1 MNSDSLK
8 QADLAD
14 AFALATSE
22 EHALS
27 NAAQMVKAL
36 VGADSCDILF
46 TVPGGGL
53 VVKAC
58 TEIPDLI
65 DRMRIGKGVGLA
77 GHVVETGQ
85 TTVVPQ
91 GLPSHPLF
99 ARWPNVEAPDA
110 EAAVTVPISRGST
123 VLGALTVE
131 WFEPVHIGEHM
142 VQALED
148 AGKQIGVAVHVY
160 RGAFEAGSHS
170 NQLGLLAEVTDTLSG
185 TPYLEEILQHL
196 VNITARRFNYV
207 VVSLRLLN
215 EAGEAL
221 ILRAAYS
228 AHRAYPRRPVI
239 KLGESIA
246 GKVIQRQKPM
256 IVEDVQ
262 QEEDFIGHD
271 LAVEQGLRSMVC
283 VPLRLYSRAVGVMSC
298 YTGEVRQFPPD
309 EVATLETLA
318 KQAAVAIEHAKSQ
331 VRDTLLQEMHHRVKN
346 NLQQVASLLRL
357 QIRQSHYKS
366 LDEALNDTLG
376 RIEAIAAVHELLS
389 RDDLDHV
396 DLRSLAET
404 LIQHQQQSFMLP
416 GKQVDFSVRGAHV
429 ALNTTQATQVAL
441 ILNELIQNSVTH
453 GFHETS
459 QGEVH
464 ISIEDTDDLV
474 EIWVSNNGDPL
485 PSDFDQRKGRLGLQI
500 IDGLAR
506 SLGGSFILEDKLG
519 WTVAHVKFMRR
530 SGE

>member
-1 MNSDSLK
+1 MDPTSFDVVES
-8 QADLAD
+8 
-14 AFALATSE
+14 FALATSE
-22 EHALS
+22 EQALHHV
-27 NAAQMVKAL
+27 AEAL
-36 VGADSCDILF
+36 KSACDADSCDLLF

-53 VVKAC
+53 VIKAC
-58 TEIPDLI
+58 TELPDLV

-77 GHVVETGQ
+77 GHVVETGE
-85 TTVVPQ
+85 TVVVP
-91 GLPSHPLF
+91 GNLPNHPLF
-99 ARWPNVEAPDA
+99 ARWPNVDAPDG
-110 EAAVTVPISRGST
+110 EAAVSVPVTRGPET
-123 VLGALTVE
+123 IGALTIEWYRPVE
-131 WFEPVHIGEHM
+131 IDDATVESLQKAGRRIG
-142 VQALED
+142 D
-148 AGKQIGVAVHVY
+148 AVKIY
-160 RGAFEAGSHS
+160 RGAFESGSHS

-196 VNITARRFNYV
+196 VNITARRFNYR
-207 VVSLRLLN
+207 VVSLRLLD
-215 EAGEAL
+215 EKGDTL

-228 AHRAYPRRPVI
+228 VHRAYPRRPLI

-262 QEEDFIGHD
+262 EDDDFIGHD

-298 YTGEVRQFPPD
+298 YTGEVRQFPAD

-357 QIRQSHYKS
+357 QIRQSHHKS
-366 LDEALNDTLG
+366 LDVALSETLG

-389 RDDLDHV
+389 RDDLDHI

-416 GKQVDFSVRGAHV
+416 DKKVDFSVRGAHV

-453 GFHETS
+453 GFHETDE
-459 QGEVH
+459 GEVH
-464 ISIEDTDDLV
+464 ISIEQSEDLV
-474 EIWVSNNGDPL
+474 DIWVSNNGDRL
-485 PSDFDQRKGRLGLQI
+485 PPGFDQRNGRLGLQI

-506 SLGGSFILEDKLG
+506 SLAGNFVLEDKLG
-519 WTVAHVKFMRR
+519 WTVSHVRFTRR
-530 SGE
+530 AGE